1 MRLIDH
7 VRHMRFLAQCKEFA
21 LRNGVGL
28 TATLIPPESTGF
40 YLVRGVV
47 RPPTYS
53 SIPGAVGPPTLTP
66 TCDASRYIGYQPKR
80 ELRLVVGRL
89 LFHISYRRVSSHILL
104 PWRMFIFLT
113 KAKRISRNTSPLFQ
127 TATLV
132 PPEDPVGWAKA
143 PAGSLLPVLRPNR
156 TLV

>member
-104 PWRMFIFLT
+104 PWRQFLP
-113 KAKRISRNTSPLFQ
+113 KAKRISRITSPLSR
-127 TATLV
+127 TVSLV
-132 PPEDPVGWAKA
+132 PPEDPVAWAKA
-143 PAGSLLPVLRPNR
+143 PVGLLLPVLRPCR
-156 TLV
+156 PLV